1 MDSLRRVVH
10 KSATSDDKNL
20 FAKTTYKLAWK
31 HLPNDWCHVQQ
42 RKDGTIMKTTT
53 KSDMKEYVDKFDKTS
68 TGRELQLDDSEWTT
82 LVYNSIISILIFFM
96 KKAPPVFSDETDRTS
111 KVLRE
116 TKDAVKECV
125 NISLND
131 YDLDPSS
138 TPFEV
143 YSSLER
149 KINTRL
155 GKGMERVF
163 SILPIFW
170 CIEFHLGLVKLKGA
184 DVIEY
189 TSADA
194 AFKCHEI
201 KLHKNTV
208 CGTNA
213 RIQAERLRRYHGQY
227 SFLFGKNKTED
238 TFCRKLWSKQG
249 VNYDKLIPFW
259 REEKKQY
266 IQNIIDL
273 FINQVS
279 VNDPSSSW
287 AVWSQKHSA
296 NKIHRDRIEYLE
308 RLLKENNIEFS
319 NKFY

>member
-10 KSATSDDKNL
+10 KSATSNDKNL
-20 FAKTTYKLAWK
+20 FAKATYKRAWEC
-31 HLPNDWCHVQQ
+31 LPNDLYYDHL
-42 RKDGTIMKTTT
+42 RKDGTIKETTT
-53 KSDMKEYVDKFDKTS
+53 KNDMKEYVDKLDKRKL
-68 TGRELQLDDSEWTT
+68 GLDDSEWTT
-82 LVYNSIISILIFFM
+82 LVFNSILYILLFII

-111 KVLRE
+111 KVLIE
-116 TKDAVKECV
+116 IKDAVKECV
-125 NISLND
+125 NVSLKN
-131 YDLDPSS
+131 YPPPPSS

-208 CGTNA
+208 SGTNA
-213 RIQAERLRRYHGQY
+213 RIQEERLRRYHGQY

-308 RLLKENNIEFS
+308 RLLKENNIE
-319 NKFY
+319 Y